1 MNASSGASSSS
12 SSRRRRRRRRNEFR
26 FQLIRCYDPNR
37 AVSRIL
43 DLKNNHQD
51 GLIIVNNTNNTNT
64 NTNTNATLF
73 QIQDVL
79 DNNNNAVLTALLEI
93 FQYFAKEGIQWQ
105 TLDIQE
111 TRNKMRYDVAM
122 LHELLRLANESSLFR
137 EIRLTIRSRHN
148 MALEPDANDGPFL
161 QSIERNS
168 RLVTLKIDWN
178 AGPSGED
185 IQSLIR
191 LLRVSKTLK
200 HLDLKWHALNIA
212 DFSDGFTDNSTLK
225 SLSLT
230 APPEGFSRTCSVH
243 DMMTVLSRYPA
254 MRLQKLTLSSKGDGD
269 LSSALESLLLSQQG
283 LRMIN
288 VYCNGGASAE
298 GFSMQGFSPGRPN
311 PFDSFFRRLSNL
323 APPHIAA
330 ATATSSTAM
339 STTEDHHHDDDD
351 DEQQQ
356 QREQQQREQSLD
368 RHLIE
373 NGPLITIGTNMYRAT
388 KDQLAFV
395 KQALIHYPKLRLAS
409 SSGETAAEAR
419 QQQQHHPPAEID
431 YTNLLNHCGRYLMNN
446 DCSNVPLGLWPIA
459 LERAAC
465 MESHKRQRSSAL
477 YELLHGGVF
486 AARETYASI

>member
-1 MNASSGASSSS
+1 MCIAMVEHRRKGFRCKAS
-12 SSRRRRRRRRNEFR
+12 
-26 FQLIRCYDPNR
+26 
-37 AVSRIL
+37 
-43 DLKNNHQD
+43 
-51 GLIIVNNTNNTNT
+51 
-64 NTNTNATLF
+64 
-73 QIQDVL
+73 
-79 DNNNNAVLTALLEI
+79 
-93 FQYFAKEGIQWQ
+93 
-105 TLDIQE
+105 
-111 TRNKMRYDVAM
+111 
-122 LHELLRLANESSLFR
+122 
-137 EIRLTIRSRHN
+137 
-148 MALEPDANDGPFL
+148 
-161 QSIERNS
+161 
-168 RLVTLKIDWN
+168 
-178 AGPSGED
+178 
-185 IQSLIR
+185 
-191 LLRVSKTLK
+191 
-200 HLDLKWHALNIA
+200 HLDDPTPLI
-212 DFSDGFTDNSTLK
+212 
-225 SLSLT
+225 
-230 APPEGFSRTCSVH
+230 P
-243 DMMTVLSRYPA
+243 
-254 MRLQKLTLSSKGDGD
+254 
-269 LSSALESLLLSQQG
+269 
-283 LRMIN
+283 
-288 VYCNGGASAE
+288 
-298 GFSMQGFSPGRPN
+298 
-311 PFDSFFRRLSNL
+311 FFRRLSNL
-323 APPHIAA
+323 APPHIAAAA